1 MATSKKPDAVDASAK
16 HASTKVITSG
26 LVRFSYAAVFEPKAM
41 EGQEK
46 KKYSVSVLIKKSDKK
61 NIAAIEAAVEA
72 AKQAGKASKFAGKIT
87 GLKLPMRDGDIDR
100 SDDPVYAGHMF
111 VTASSDMKPQVVDE
125 DLNPILDREEFYSGC
140 YGRISM
146 NFYPFNAAGNK
157 GVACGLNN
165 IQKLKDG
172 EKLSGGA
179 SAEDDF
185 GEMSADNGDDDDFLG

>member
-1 MATSKKPDAVDASAK
+1 MAKANDAKAQP
-16 HASTKVITSG
+16 STKVITTG

-41 EGQEK
+41 EGQDK

-61 NIAAIEAAVEA
+61 NIAAIEAAIEA
-72 AKQAGKASKFAGKIT
+72 AKQAGKTTKFAGKMNN
-87 GLKLPMRDGDIDR
+87 LKMPLRDGDTER
-100 SDDPVYAGHMF
+100 PDDPVYAGHVF
-111 VTASSDMKPQVVDE
+111 VTASSDMKPQVVDQ
-125 DLNPILDREEFYSGC
+125 DLNPILDKDEFYSGC

-172 EKLSGGA
+172 ERLSGGA
-179 SAEDDF
+179 TAEDDF
-185 GEMSADNGDDDDFLG
+185 GELDPEDNDDLEDDDDFLG